1 IFKTNIFKIG
11 AIAPELIKLNA
22 DMYANLGLVDKKI
35 KIADLLDDDYYFNN
49 PNKYTLS
56 HEEQLYLKNNP
67 TLKIHN
73 ESNWPPFNFIKN
85 NKPTGFSID
94 YMNLLASK
102 LGIQVEYISGFTWSE
117 YLEKLKNNEID
128 VMLNISKTPQREE
141 FFNFTTSYM
150 ESIDTVFVKS
160 NVNTFKSLNDFKG
173 KRLAVLKG
181 FYEEELLKKIYPEIK
196 LIFVENSLDGLKK
209 VLFNEVDGFFDNLI
223 VANYFLKNNFIT
235 NIKPAFE
242 IKDKN
247 FNLDLRI
254 ATNKSNTI
262 LRDILEKGK
271 NLITEEELLNLKRKW
286 IDSKKEK
293 FLPEI
298 NLTKNEKTY
307 LQKKEIITMCVDPDW
322 EPFEKINKNGE
333 HEGIAADLINLI
345 SKKLNIEI
353 KLVPTKTWDETLEF
367 SKNKKCDILSFLNET
382 PKRKEWLS
390 FTIPIFE
397 DPNVIIARNEFQ
409 NTKSLLEL
417 ENRTIAIPKGTA
429 MHEFFEK
436 DFPNL
441 KIIPVDSENEAFS
454 LVENR
459 KVDMTVRSLIIAAYT
474 IQKEN
479 LFNLKIVDKPLKY
492 KNQLRIGVLK
502 EETILVNILNKTIK
516 TISKKDQ
523 EDIINNHLSI
533 KIPKNNEY
541 LDIFI
546 YTIIFIILITL
557 LITFWNYQL
566 RKRIEIEIKKNN
578 EQQNIMFQ
586 QNKQAELGNLIG
598 NISHQW
604 RDSLTKIGYIN
615 LNLRA
620 RLLQNKEIPQEF
632 LNKSTLEI
640 EKSLDFMSET
650 MQNFLDYYKPSSNI
664 YEFEVYDSIVSALS
678 IIDTKI
684 KNSNLHIEFLGD
696 FDVKIKG
703 IRNEWMQ
710 VWINLIINSIN
721 ISIMRD
727 IKNPQIEIYLS
738 KNEIVF
744 EDNCGKIE
752 EELLE
757 KINEEKYTGIGIKM
771 AKEIANKNNQQMII
785 LNSKKGAIFKFVKQT
800 N

>member
-1 IFKTNIFKIG
+1 
-11 AIAPELIKLNA
+11 
-22 DMYANLGLVDKKI
+22 M
-35 KIADLLDDDYYFNN
+35 
-49 PNKYTLS
+49 
-56 HEEQLYLKNNP
+56 
-67 TLKIHN
+67 
-73 ESNWPPFNFIKN
+73 
-85 NKPTGFSID
+85 
-94 YMNLLASK
+94 
-102 LGIQVEYISGFTWSE
+102 
-117 YLEKLKNNEID
+117 
-128 VMLNISKTPQREE
+128 
-141 FFNFTTSYM
+141 
-150 ESIDTVFVKS
+150 
-160 NVNTFKSLNDFKG
+160 
-173 KRLAVLKG
+173 
-181 FYEEELLKKIYPEIK
+181 
-196 LIFVENSLDGLKK
+196 
-209 VLFNEVDGFFDNLI
+209 
-223 VANYFLKNNFIT
+223 
-235 NIKPAFE
+235 
-242 IKDKN
+242 
-247 FNLDLRI
+247 
-254 ATNKSNTI
+254 
-262 LRDILEKGK
+262 
-271 NLITEEELLNLKRKW
+271 
-286 IDSKKEK
+286 
-293 FLPEI
+293 
-298 NLTKNEKTY
+298 
-307 LQKKEIITMCVDPDW
+307 
-322 EPFEKINKNGE
+322 
-333 HEGIAADLINLI
+333 
-345 SKKLNIEI
+345 
-353 KLVPTKTWDETLEF
+353 
-367 SKNKKCDILSFLNET
+367 
-382 PKRKEWLS
+382 
-390 FTIPIFE
+390 FE

-409 NTKSLLEL
+409 NAKSLLKL

-429 MHEFFEK
+429 MYEFFEK

-454 LVENR
+454 LVENK

-479 LFNLKIVDKPLKY
+479 LFNLKIVDKPLRY

-502 EETILVNILNKTIK
+502 EEAMLVNILNKTIK
-516 TISKKDQ
+516 TITKEEQ
-523 EDIINNHLSI
+523 ENIINNHLSI
-533 KIPKNNEY
+533 KIPQNNEY
-541 LDIFI
+541 IDIFI
-546 YTIIFIILITL
+546 YTIILIILLAL
-557 LITFWNYQL
+557 LIIFWNYQL

-620 RLLQNKEIPQEF
+620 RLLQNKEIPKEF

-664 YEFEVYDSIVSALS
+664 YEFEAYDSIVSALT

-738 KNEIVF
+738 KNEIIF

-771 AKEIANKNNQQMII
+771 AKEISNKNNQQMII
-785 LNSKKGAIFKFVKQT
+785 SNSKKGALFKFVKHT